1 VFKEPIFVAQQIRAT
16 KIGSLIKS
24 WELPIASG
32 AISVYD

>member
-1 VFKEPIFVAQQIRAT
+1 MLKEAIFVARQSRAT
-16 KIGSLIKS
+16 KIASLIKS